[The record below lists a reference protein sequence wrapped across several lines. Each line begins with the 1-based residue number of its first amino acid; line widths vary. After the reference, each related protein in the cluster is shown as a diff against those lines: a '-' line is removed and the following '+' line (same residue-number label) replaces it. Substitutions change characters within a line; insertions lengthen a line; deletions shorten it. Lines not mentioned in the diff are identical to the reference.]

1 MIYKNDIIQNS
12 QFMIQIIKMN
22 IIQIS
27 RFMIYIIK
35 IFNKIVS
42 MSGYFCFGSKD
53 KLDKKHKRSSSLGL
67 IFALP

>member
-1 MIYKNDIIQNS
+1 
-12 QFMIQIIKMN
+12 
-22 IIQIS
+22 
-27 RFMIYIIK
+27 MIYIIK